1 MKEILE
7 RLRSGKISIERA
19 EKEILSDFFATQSF
33 ASLDIYREERCGIP
47 EIVFAENK
55 PPDIFLDILK
65 SYLERKDIILA
76 TRLKEDHYNV
86 LNDLKDGYD
95 LDERRRADAVIIKK
109 RGYEVKESGRS
120 VGIVTAGTSDIRVAE
135 EAKCVLDIT
144 GVRSISC
151 YDVGVAGI
159 HRIIEP
165 LRKMQKEKVRCII
178 VAAGMDGALP
188 SVISGLVKCPV
199 IGVPVSTG
207 YGFGGNGLGALIGM
221 LQSCSPGL
229 AVVNIDA
236 GVNAGAI
243 ASLIAR
249 GVEYE

>member
-1 MKEILE
+1 MREILE
-7 RLRSGKISIERA
+7 QLLNGEISIEHA
-19 EKEILSDFFATQSF
+19 EKKILNDFFTTQSF
-33 ASLDIYREERCGIP
+33 ASIDIYREERCGIP
-47 EIVFAENK
+47 EIIFAENK
-55 PPDIFLDILK
+55 PPDIFLEILK
-65 SYLERKDIILA
+65 GYLDRKDIVLA
-76 TRLKEDHYNV
+76 TRLKDDHYNM
-86 LNDLKDGYD
+86 LNDLKDEY
-95 LDERRRADAVIIKK
+95 LIDERRRADAVIIKK
-109 RGYEVKESGRS
+109 RGYNVMDSGQS
-120 VGIVTAGTSDIRVAE
+120 VGIITAGTSDIRVAE

-165 LRKMQKEKVRCII
+165 LKKMQKEKVRCII

-207 YGFGGNGLGALIGM
+207 YGLGGNGIGALIGM

-249 GVEYE
+249 GVAYE

>member
-1 MKEILE
+1 MRDILE
-7 RLRSGKISIERA
+7 RLLNGKISIENA
-19 EKEILSDFFATQSF
+19 EKEILNDFFTTQSF
-33 ASLDIYREERCGIP
+33 ASLDTYREERCGIP
-47 EIVFAENK
+47 EIIFAENK
-55 PPDIFLDILK
+55 PSDIFLDIIK
-65 SYLERKDIILA
+65 EYIEKKDILLA
-76 TRLKEDHYNV
+76 TRLREEHYNV
-86 LNDLKDGYD
+86 LNNLKNEYE
-95 LDERRRADAVIIKK
+95 LDERRRAKAVIIKRK
-109 RGYEVKESGRS
+109 GCNVKESDRS
-120 VGIVTAGTSDIRVAE
+120 VGIVTAGTSDIHVAE

-144 GVRSISC
+144 GVKSISF
-151 YDVGVAGI
+151 YDVGIAGI

-165 LRKMQKEKVRCII
+165 LKKMMQEKVRCII

-207 YGFGGNGLGALIGM
+207 YGLGGNGVGALIGM

>member
-1 MKEILE
+1 MRDILE
-7 RLRSGKISIERA
+7 KLQSGKISIENA
-19 EKEILSDFFATQSF
+19 EKEILNDFFAIQPF

-47 EIVFAENK
+47 EIIFAENK
-55 PPDIFLDILK
+55 PAGIFLHIVEEYMKKKDIL
-65 SYLERKDIILA
+65 LA
-76 TRLKEDHYNV
+76 TRLKEEHYKI
-86 LNDLKDGYD
+86 LDDLRNKYE
-95 LDERRRADAVIIKK
+95 LDERKMARSIIIKRK
-109 RGYEVKESGRS
+109 DFRVEDSGRY
-120 VGIVTAGTSDIRVAE
+120 VGIITAGTSDIHVAE

-151 YDVGVAGI
+151 HDVGIAGI
-159 HRIIEP
+159 HRIVEP
-165 LRKMQKEKVRCII
+165 LKKMQIRKVRCII

-188 SVISGLVKCPV
+188 SFISGLVKCPV

-207 YGFGGNGLGALIGM
+207 YGFGKNGVGALIGM

-249 GVEYE
+249 GIAYE